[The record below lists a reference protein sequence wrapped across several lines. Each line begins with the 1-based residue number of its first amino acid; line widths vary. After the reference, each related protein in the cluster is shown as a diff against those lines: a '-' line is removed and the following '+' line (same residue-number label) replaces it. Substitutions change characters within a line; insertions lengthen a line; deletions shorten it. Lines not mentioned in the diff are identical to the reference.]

1 MMCMK
6 YGTEVKGDAMVYLV
20 TSAVGYEECVT
31 SSSLLLSSIGRIVFC
46 HCTCVSLCVFFN
58 IRMTLCMCVCVHGVI
73 HLQLR

>member
-31 SSSLLLSSIGRIVFC
+31 SSSLPLSSLLAGLYSVIVHVC
-46 HCTCVSLCVFFN
+46 LCVCFL
-58 IRMTLCMCVCVHGVI
+58 IYV
-73 HLQLR
+73 